1 MDIAFGELLRRL
13 RTERGLSQQQLA
25 EQMHMDR
32 SSIARWETGARLP
45 DISLISRLS
54 DCLNAD
60 IAELMRAAEQPD
72 APVRVIVVDDER
84 IILGGEV
91 SLLQKALPD
100 AEVLGFTKSA
110 DALAYARENRVSL
123 AFLDIELVNASGLEL
138 CRELKALEA
147 QMRVVFLTAYSNYAL
162 DAWSTGA
169 EGFLVKPLTR
179 EDVDSLLA
187 RLQFNRGGG
196 VR

>member
-1 MDIAFGELLRRL
+1 MDIVFGELLRRL

-25 EQMHMDR
+25 DQLHIDR
-32 SSIARWETGARLP
+32 SSIARWETGARQP

-60 IAELMRAAEQPD
+60 IAELLRATEQEP
-72 APVRVIVVDDER
+72 APPRVIVVDDER

-91 SLLQKALPD
+91 ALLQKALPG

-123 AFLDIELVNASGLEL
+123 AVLDIELVNASGLEL
-138 CRELKALEA
+138 CRELKALDP
-147 QMRVVFLTAYSNYAL
+147 QMHAVFLTAYSNYAL
-162 DAWSTGA
+162 DAWATGA
-169 EGFLVKPLTR
+169 EGFLVKPLAR